1 MRSRQDAHQEM
12 RKEGVTKGGR
22 TERGERGEGLYYP
35 MMRVLNVPDAGG
47 VAGAR
52 KKKRGVKPRFVIY
65 TAEERRR
72 KRVDWSLEKDEVKV
86 YKET

>member
-12 RKEGVTKGGR
+12 RKEGMTKGGR

-35 MMRVLNVPDAGG
+35 MMRVLNVPDSGG
-47 VAGAR
+47 VVGV
-52 KKKRGVKPRFVIY
+52 KKKRGEKPRFVIY